1 MLGGDGGFWPTQSS
15 RAGENVVYAGALV
28 MENVLEQIA
37 RVDGVRE
44 CLLFDASGTLVA
56 HTERAVADD
65 VYASL
70 EALARRA
77 ILTRA
82 EESTLEHGAA
92 LLVVRS
98 TGRAFFAIAAE
109 PNVDREALRRRINVV
124 AIKVSARLGPPAA
137 ETRPAPAGASP
148 VSMTTLRALEA
159 AAVTRVGPI
168 AKLWFKQALE
178 QAGTDEHSL
187 TQDLAEAMVASIA
200 QKMPD
205 GERWTAEARAI
216 LATAS
221 GSRRPPPLDPPPR
234 VPSNPPPSVPSV
246 SADRREALRGVL
258 LRHVGPIGNTVFA
271 RVGGSAPTASARELI
286 AALAQEIPEDRRAA
300 FIADA
305 SRVVGDA
312 G

>member
-1 MLGGDGGFWPTQSS
+1 
-15 RAGENVVYAGALV
+15 

-37 RVDGVRE
+37 RVEGVRE
-44 CLLFDASGTLVA
+44 CLLFDAAGTLVA
-56 HTERAVADD
+56 QTERSVGDD

-77 ILTRA
+77 VLTRA
-82 EESTLEHGAA
+82 EESTHEHGGA
-92 LLVVRS
+92 LLVVRF
-98 TGRAFFAIAAE
+98 TGRAFFAVAAE

-124 AIKVSARLGPPAA
+124 AIKVSARIGPPAA
-137 ETRPAPAGASP
+137 ETRPAPAGVSP
-148 VSMTTLRALEA
+148 VSSTTLRALEA

-178 QAGTDEHSL
+178 QLGSDEHSL
-187 TQDLAEAMVASIA
+187 TQDLAESMVGSIA

-221 GSRRPPPLDPPPR
+221 GSRRPPAMDPPPR
-234 VPSNPPPSVPSV
+234 VASSPPPSVPTAA
-246 SADRREALRGVL
+246 ADRREALRGVL
-258 LRHVGPIGNTVFA
+258 LRHVGPIGNAVFA
-271 RVGGSAPTASARELI
+271 RVGNSAPSASPRELI
-286 AALAQEIPEDRRAA
+286 AALAREIPEDRRAA
-300 FIADA
+300 FVADA